1 MGNLRKLISLPPV
14 LLLLWGACIGRSAA
28 QSGPQNPDYG
38 QPQGPIPLRDP
49 RPANLLFLQFLPDNA
64 VPLRNG
70 EVRIGVQ
77 LDLINNLLIPSPRL
91 GATVVEDNEYQRLLF
106 SWHRGYF
113 HNTELSVYI
122 PVEWRNGGILDGII
136 RAYHRLFG
144 LPANAE
150 DDPLGRDHW
159 PMYRSIWQIIDAQGH
174 VLLNQGNAFGLGE
187 TTFIVKR
194 GLLPVTSRGTMAMR
208 FGIKLPTGN
217 TALLL
222 GSGNVDVGLS
232 LDARYIL
239 GRNAIVYMNMG
250 GVLLGHPRHLPHPLG
265 GVGQG
270 AIAIEYRANNRDSF
284 VLQIDASSPVMRT
297 GNTFV
302 DQANVTATF
311 GYRRIMDRHTEFYAS
326 YSENGD
332 IHNYTLPWLSNIG
345 PDISFSFGVRWVP

>member
-1 MGNLRKLISLPPV
+1 MRKTGFLSTG
-14 LLLLWGACIGRSAA
+14 LLLLLSVLGLRGGAQTA
-28 QSGPQNPDYG
+28 PKNPDYG
-38 QPQGPIPLRDP
+38 LPQGPIPLRDP

-64 VPLRNG
+64 VPLPNG
-70 EVRIGVQ
+70 AVRVGVQ
-77 LDLINNLLIPSPRL
+77 LDLINNLLIPSPSL
-91 GATVVEDNEYQRLLF
+91 GATVVEDNEYQRLMF
-106 SWHRGYF
+106 SWHKGYL
-113 HNTELSVYI
+113 HNTELSVYV

-174 VLLNQGNAFGLGE
+174 VLLNQGNAFGIGE

-194 GLLPVTSRGTMAMR
+194 SLLPVTSRGTLALR
-208 FGIKLPTGN
+208 FGLKLPTGN

-232 LDARYIL
+232 LDARYIW
-239 GRNAIVYMNMG
+239 GRNAIVYINIG
-250 GVLLGHPRHLPHPLG
+250 GVRLGHPRHLPHPLG

-270 AIAIEYRANNRDSF
+270 AIAVEYRANNRDSYI
-284 VLQIDASSPVMRT
+284 LQIDAAGPVMRT

-332 IHNYTLPWLSNIG
+332 IHNYTLPWFSNIG